1 MKTNINEEKN
11 IKVPI
16 NDFINIVSYK
26 HNGTVHRIWDK
37 AFITEENDDYIVAI
51 TNRAWVV
58 ESNGQRWLTREPA
71 VCFYYK
77 NRWFNIIAMIRR
89 RGVFF
94 YCNLASPS
102 FYDGEAIKN
111 IDYDLDI
118 KFFPNGSYQILDE
131 DEFQRHASFMNYPSE
146 IEGKLRQE
154 IDWLINANSKL
165 IIPFSEYEVIKQY
178 NIYEAYLKTQKDC
191 VKKID

>member
-1 MKTNINEEKN
+1 MKQDISKVKNQAAPLNEF
-11 IKVPI
+11 V
-16 NDFINIVSYK
+16 NIVSYK
-26 HNGTVHRIWDK
+26 HNGEVHRIWDK
-37 AFITEENDDYIVAI
+37 AFVTAETKDYIVAI

-77 NRWFNIIAMIRR
+77 KRWFNVIAMIRR
-89 RGVFF
+89 KGIFF

-131 DEFQRHASFMNYPSE
+131 DEFQRHAEKMNYPKQ
-146 IEGKLRQE
+146 IEKKLRKE
-154 IDWLINANSKL
+154 IDWLIKTNLKL
-165 IIPFSEYEVIKQY
+165 DIPFSKYEVLKHY
-178 NIYEAYLKTQKDC
+178 DIYEDYIEDKANHK
-191 VKKID
+191 VKLD